1 VSSLVAKRAEERAIL
16 LGSALWILMVAA
28 VMLSGVLRYFRDAEY
43 LAFSAACAATVT
55 LLPWWLGRARGPLVQ
70 RYLLKVNVYAGIL
83 MLVGTFFG
91 TAYFF
96 DLMHMRYSF
105 ATELS
110 LQAAHVGKQGGV
122 VPLFMYPLTQAYF
135 VTYYTGLVL
144 LEREFAARL
153 SLRSWGRL
161 GLVVALSYALA
172 FLETFAMATA
182 PMQDL
187 FVYEKKDRM
196 LSLGSVGYSVYFLI
210 GLPLFRGVDDPDP
223 TPLGQVA
230 LRALAAG
237 MLVLFALEL
246 YSRVVGPL

>member
-1 VSSLVAKRAEERAIL
+1 MSSLVAKRAEERAIL
-16 LGSALWILMVAA
+16 LGSALWMLMVAA
-28 VMLSGVLRYFRDAEY
+28 VMLSGVLRYFRDPEY
-43 LAFSAACAATVT
+43 LAFSTACAATVT
-55 LLPWWLGRARGPLVQ
+55 LLPWWLGRGRGPLVQ

-96 DLMHMRYSF
+96 DLMHMKYSF
-105 ATELS
+105 STQLS

-144 LEREFAARL
+144 LERELAARL
-153 SLRSWGRL
+153 SLRRGRW
-161 GLVVALSYALA
+161 GLVVALSYTLA

-196 LSLGSVGYSVYFLI
+196 LSLGSVGYSVYFVI

-223 TPLGQVA
+223 TPFGQVA

>member
-1 VSSLVAKRAEERAIL
+1 MSPAATKRADERSLL
-16 LGSALWILMVAA
+16 LGSALWMLMVA
-28 VMLSGVLRYFRDAEY
+28 VVILSGVLRHFRDAEY
-43 LAFSAACAATVT
+43 LAFGAVCASTVT
-55 LLPWWLGRARGPLVQ
+55 VLPWWLGRSRGPLAQ

-105 ATELS
+105 STELS
-110 LQAAHVGKQGGV
+110 LQTAHVGKPGGV

-144 LEREFAARL
+144 LEREVAARL
-153 SLRSWGRL
+153 SLGTWGRL
-161 GLVVALSYALA
+161 GLVVALSYTLA
-172 FLETFAMATA
+172 FLETFTMATE

-210 GLPLFRGVDDPDP
+210 GLPLFRGVDDPRP
-223 TPLGQVA
+223 TPVSEVA

-246 YSRVVGPL
+246 FSRVVGPL

>member
-1 VSSLVAKRAEERAIL
+1 VSALHAKRADERSL
-16 LGSALWILMVAA
+16 LIGSALWMLMVAA
-28 VMLSGVLRYFRDAEY
+28 VMLSGVLKRFRDVEY
-43 LAFSAACAATVT
+43 LLFSAACASTVT
-55 LLPWWLGRARGPLVQ
+55 VLPWWLGRARGPLGQ

-105 ATELS
+105 STELS
-110 LQAAHVGKQGGV
+110 FQAAHVGRSGGA

-144 LEREFAARL
+144 LDRELATRL
-153 SLRSWGRL
+153 SLGKWGRVV
-161 GLVVALSYALA
+161 LVVALSYTLA

-210 GLPLFRGVDDPDP
+210 GLPLFRGIDDPLP

-246 YSRVVGPL
+246 YSRIVGPL